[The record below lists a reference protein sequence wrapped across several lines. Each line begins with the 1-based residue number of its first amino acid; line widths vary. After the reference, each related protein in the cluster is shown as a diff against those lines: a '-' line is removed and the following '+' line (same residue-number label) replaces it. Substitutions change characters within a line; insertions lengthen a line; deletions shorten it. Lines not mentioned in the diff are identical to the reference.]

1 MGTDFDTNTLLLLID
16 FEGHPI
22 LGDEYT
28 NNLRYSYLL
37 KILEITDT
45 RLLILSNH
53 DMHDKKTSEIEHI
66 AKSEGVHTWLNIHH
80 TKPYSVKDLINIA
93 AEKNNNIKNIIVGG
107 TNTAGCVLRTKPY
120 SATAFAKAGYK
131 VQIFLPLC
139 AEYQMVGVNA
149 VEKNMKSYAVIYNHI
164 REQRLVDSID
174 IVTEFGDLHL

>member
-1 MGTDFDTNTLLLLID
+1 LKNDTLILLIA
-16 FEGHPI
+16 FEGHPV

-28 NNLRYSYLL
+28 NNLRFSTLL
-37 KILEITDT
+37 NLLEERNG
-45 RLLILSNH
+45 RLLFISNH
-53 DMHDKKTSEIEHI
+53 SERDTKTKEIERI
-66 AKSEGVHTWLNIHH
+66 VKIENTHTWINIDFDE
-80 TKPYSVKDLINIA
+80 PPRSAEDLIKIA
-93 AEKNNNIKNIIVGG
+93 DDRHFDIKNIIIGG

-120 SATAFAKAGYK
+120 SATAFAKLGFQ
-131 VQIFLPLC
+131 VQLYLPLC